1 MTVPPL
7 NGGCEEAAAPAPL
20 GPRNHVLG
28 LTLICLVAVIWVA
41 SSELIQFIFGASS
54 YSKPYFLT
62 YFSTSLF
69 TLYLAGFLCLPSWRA
84 TLLAPPAEADVYA
97 SLAAADAAAD
107 PAGGGGAVTPRR
119 RAAAYNAEQ
128 VRAAALVLAPIF
140 FTSNLAFNVGLRGTS
155 VASSSTI
162 STLSSLFGLALGAL
176 TGVERFSLSKLA
188 SACLTV
194 LGVAVVAWNDEK
206 SMGRDSAVSDAVS
219 VGSAFLYGLYAT
231 QLKKRVPDEEAA
243 SMAMMFGYLG
253 AFVVVAG
260 WPLLFVLHWTG
271 AETFELPH
279 ARVIGLLALN
289 ALIGTVL
296 SDYLWARSVA
306 LTTPVI
312 ATLALSLTLPMSVV
326 VDYFFRDLRF
336 TWTYF
341 VGILLVLVG
350 FIAANVEEAVSSSR
364 GQS

>member
-7 NGGCEEAAAPAPL
+7 NGGCEEAAAPARL

-97 SLAAADAAAD
+97 SLAVADDAAD

-140 FTSNLAFNVGLRGTS
+140 FTSNLAFNVGLRGHVRRLAVDQLDAL
-155 VASSSTI
+155 VA
-162 STLSSLFGLALGAL
+162 LWAGARRAHRRRALFAVKAGVRVPHGARRRRRR
-176 TGVERFSLSKLA
+176 VER
-188 SACLTV
+188 
-194 LGVAVVAWNDEK
+194 
-206 SMGRDSAVSDAVS
+206 
-219 VGSAFLYGLYAT
+219 
-231 QLKKRVPDEEAA
+231 
-243 SMAMMFGYLG
+243 
-253 AFVVVAG
+253 
-260 WPLLFVLHWTG
+260 
-271 AETFELPH
+271 
-279 ARVIGLLALN
+279 
-289 ALIGTVL
+289 
-296 SDYLWARSVA
+296 
-306 LTTPVI
+306 
-312 ATLALSLTLPMSVV
+312 
-326 VDYFFRDLRF
+326 
-336 TWTYF
+336 
-341 VGILLVLVG
+341 
-350 FIAANVEEAVSSSR
+350 
-364 GQS
+364 